1 MLSDLLIGPSS
12 TFQHGNRKLHRRQL
26 PRNLSPVFRI
36 MKRHPAPA
44 ERNHTLRDPLIR
56 LRIPVP
62 DTSLDQPSQKPMM
75 LNKRLQKP
83 IHLRQL
89 PAPEHLLLRLL
100 LMLSVDRTHRHHTVD
115 IRHTDR
121 IRPLRHKQS
130 SLTHPISTP
139 YLPVKISMVSHH
151 IRGKKP
157 QPLRKHPAVLPKS
170 RHPIRRQMKQNR
182 PHIPRQKTGRI
193 NILRNL
199 LLHSNLHTGLDSLHP
214 PLSRRHIPQRQ
225 IRIPIQNTRRKL
237 QLNNPAGQIPPRDLT
252 TLLRLPRKI
261 KKLSPRN
268 IPQIHIHKPLNN
280 LPSPPRLK
288 RRIQKRQNHI
298 ITHTLHSPPKPR
310 QPPKDHPQNQTNKP
324 PKPSHKP
331 HQHTS
336 EAHHT
341 PLINTH
347 PKLISQVTSAHIR
360 SSSHNPHHHTSE
372 ALLSSPTKQS
382 PKLRISINQSIRPTI
397 FFHNYNP
404 KYSKNKFKYYTKTP
418 HPIQNSLY
426 PQSPHDKT
434 QKTHPTHIQRSA
446 DATPFPNTPQG
457 NSAPAAI
464 QRSADSP
471 PPPGKPPL
479 PHTPKPER
487 TDCQQGGCMVGT
499 RCVGVSRWSYLAPEA
514 PGGKVLCG
522 HKPQSKPHLSE
533 PGTHQRTWR
542 VMGRPARQ
550 APQTPS
556 MTRRNDRTRHDH
568 AAAPLADC
576 PFVPPFIPQKKS
588 PQAQTPR
595 NSPKTKQHHLLRS
608 FLSSLSSRSARAF
621 SLNVFTLSSLRPCS
635 IP

>member
-1 MLSDLLIGPSS
+1 MLSDLLIGPSP
-12 TFQHGNRKLHRRQL
+12 TCQHGNRKLHRRQL

-62 DTSLDQPSQKPMM
+62 DTGLDQPPQKPMM

-89 PAPEHLLLRLL
+89 PAPEHLLLCLL

-130 SLTHPISTP
+130 SLPHPISTP
-139 YLPVKISMVSHH
+139 YLPVKISMVRHH

-199 LLHSNLHTGLDSLHP
+199 LLHSNLHTGLDPLHP

-298 ITHTLHSPPKPR
+298 ITHTTHSLQNPGSPPK
-310 QPPKDHPQNQTNKP
+310 KDHPQNQTNKP

-347 PKLISQVTSAHIR
+347 PKPISQATSAHIR
-360 SSSHNPHHHTSE
+360 SSSLKSHKTV
-372 ALLSSPTKQS
+372 TKTPDINQ
-382 PKLRISINQSIRPTI
+382 PVNQSISQSGNQSGQPSFSIIIIQNTPKI
-397 FFHNYNP
+397 NLNITQKHHTLSKTASIPNP
-404 KYSKNKFKYYTKTP
+404 LTTPPKKNSP
-418 HPIQNSLY
+418 HPHPAQRRCHTTSRQTTRKLSLC
-426 PQSPHDKT
+426 S
-434 QKTHPTHIQRSA
+434 HPAQR
-446 DATPFPNTPQG
+446 
-457 NSAPAAI
+457 
-464 QRSADSP
+464 
-471 PPPGKPPL
+471 
-479 PHTPKPER
+479 
-487 TDCQQGGCMVGT
+487 
-499 RCVGVSRWSYLAPEA
+499 
-514 PGGKVLCG
+514 
-522 HKPQSKPHLSE
+522 
-533 PGTHQRTWR
+533 
-542 VMGRPARQ
+542 
-550 APQTPS
+550 
-556 MTRRNDRTRHDH
+556 
-568 AAAPLADC
+568 
-576 PFVPPFIPQKKS
+576 
-588 PQAQTPR
+588 
-595 NSPKTKQHHLLRS
+595 
-608 FLSSLSSRSARAF
+608 
-621 SLNVFTLSSLRPCS
+621 
-635 IP
+635 

>member
-1 MLSDLLIGPSS
+1 MLSDLLISPSP
-12 TFQHGNRKLHRRQL
+12 TCQHGNRKLHRRQL

-44 ERNHTLRDPLIR
+44 KRNHTLRNPLIR

-62 DTSLDQPSQKPMM
+62 DTSLDQPPQKPMM

-130 SLTHPISTP
+130 SLPHPISTP

-157 QPLRKHPAVLPKS
+157 QSLRKHPAVLPKG

-199 LLHSNLHTGLDSLHP
+199 LLHSQLHTGLDSLHP
-214 PLSRRHIPQRQ
+214 PLSRRHISQRQ

-237 QLNNPAGQIPPRDLT
+237 QLNNPAGQILPRDLT

-347 PKLISQVTSAHIR
+347 PKLISQATSAHIR
-360 SSSHNPHHHTSE
+360 NSSLKSHKTV
-372 ALLSSPTKQS
+372 TKT
-382 PKLRISINQSIRPTI
+382 PDINQPIRPTRPIRPTI

-418 HPIQNSLY
+418 HTIQNSLY
-426 PQSPHDKT
+426 PQSPHDKS

-446 DATPFPNTPQG
+446 DATPPPSTSQG

-464 QRSADSP
+464 QRSADGP
-471 PPPGKPPL
+471 PPPVRP
-479 PHTPKPER
+479 
-487 TDCQQGGCMVGT
+487 
-499 RCVGVSRWSYLAPEA
+499 
-514 PGGKVLCG
+514 
-522 HKPQSKPHLSE
+522 PHLTPPKNQNGQTASGTAAGSGPGASE
-533 PGTHQRTWR
+533 
-542 VMGRPARQ
+542 
-550 APQTPS
+550 
-556 MTRRNDRTRHDH
+556 
-568 AAAPLADC
+568 
-576 PFVPPFIPQKKS
+576 
-588 PQAQTPR
+588 
-595 NSPKTKQHHLLRS
+595 
-608 FLSSLSSRSARAF
+608 
-621 SLNVFTLSSLRPCS
+621 
-635 IP
+635 

>member
-1 MLSDLLIGPSS
+1 MLSDLLIGPSP
-12 TFQHGNRKLHRRQL
+12 TCQHGNRKLHRRQL

-62 DTSLDQPSQKPMM
+62 DTSLDQPPQKPMM

-89 PAPEHLLLRLL
+89 PAPEHLLL
-100 LMLSVDRTHRHHTVD
+100 LMLSVDRTHRHHTMD

-199 LLHSNLHTGLDSLHP
+199 LLHSNLHTGLDPLHP
-214 PLSRRHIPQRQ
+214 PLSRRHIPQSQ

-298 ITHTLHSPPKPR
+298 ITHTTHSPPKPR
-310 QPPKDHPQNQTNKP
+310 QPPKDRPQNQTNKP

-347 PKLISQVTSAHIR
+347 PKLISQATSAHIR
-360 SSSHNPHHHTSE
+360 SSSLKSHKTV
-372 ALLSSPTKQS
+372 
-382 PKLRISINQSIRPTI
+382 
-397 FFHNYNP
+397 
-404 KYSKNKFKYYTKTP
+404 TKTP
-418 HPIQNSLY
+418 DINQPVNQSGQPSFSIIIIQNPPKINLNITQKHYNISKPTSI
-426 PQSPHDKT
+426 PQSPHDK
-434 QKTHPTHIQRSA
+434 
-446 DATPFPNTPQG
+446 
-457 NSAPAAI
+457 
-464 QRSADSP
+464 
-471 PPPGKPPL
+471 
-479 PHTPKPER
+479 
-487 TDCQQGGCMVGT
+487 
-499 RCVGVSRWSYLAPEA
+499 
-514 PGGKVLCG
+514 
-522 HKPQSKPHLSE
+522 
-533 PGTHQRTWR
+533 
-542 VMGRPARQ
+542 
-550 APQTPS
+550 
-556 MTRRNDRTRHDH
+556 
-568 AAAPLADC
+568 
-576 PFVPPFIPQKKS
+576 PQK
-588 PQAQTPR
+588 
-595 NSPKTKQHHLLRS
+595 NSPHPHPAQRRCHTISQHTTKK
-608 FLSSLSSRSARAF
+608 LS
-621 SLNVFTLSSLRPCS
+621 PCS
-635 IP
+635 HPAQR

>member
-1 MLSDLLIGPSS
+1 
-12 TFQHGNRKLHRRQL
+12 
-26 PRNLSPVFRI
+26 
-36 MKRHPAPA
+36 
-44 ERNHTLRDPLIR
+44 
-56 LRIPVP
+56 
-62 DTSLDQPSQKPMM
+62 MM

-89 PAPEHLLLRLL
+89 PAPEHLLLCLL

-130 SLTHPISTP
+130 SLPHPISTP
-139 YLPVKISMVSHH
+139 YLPVKISMVRHH

-199 LLHSNLHTGLDSLHP
+199 LLHSNLHTGLDPLHP

-298 ITHTLHSPPKPR
+298 ITHTTLSLQNPGSPQKTTLKTKP
-310 QPPKDHPQNQTNKP
+310 TNLRSP
-324 PKPSHKP
+324 
-331 HQHTS
+331 HTS
-336 EAHHT
+336 H
-341 PLINTH
+341 INTH
-347 PKLISQVTSAHIR
+347 PKPITHPSSTHIR
-360 SSSHNPHHHTSE
+360 SSSLKSHKTV
-372 ALLSSPTKQS
+372 TKT
-382 PKLRISINQSIRPTI
+382 PDINQPVNQSISQPIRPTI

-426 PQSPHDKT
+426 PPIPSRQIAKNSPHP
-434 QKTHPTHIQRSA
+434 HPTQRRCHTTSQHI
-446 DATPFPNTPQG
+446 
-457 NSAPAAI
+457 
-464 QRSADSP
+464 
-471 PPPGKPPL
+471 
-479 PHTPKPER
+479 
-487 TDCQQGGCMVGT
+487 T
-499 RCVGVSRWSYLAPEA
+499 R
-514 PGGKVLCG
+514 K
-522 HKPQSKPHLSE
+522 LS
-533 PGTHQRTWR
+533 
-542 VMGRPARQ
+542 
-550 APQTPS
+550 
-556 MTRRNDRTRHDH
+556 
-568 AAAPLADC
+568 
-576 PFVPPFIPQKKS
+576 
-588 PQAQTPR
+588 
-595 NSPKTKQHHLLRS
+595 
-608 FLSSLSSRSARAF
+608 
-621 SLNVFTLSSLRPCS
+621 PCS
-635 IP
+635 HPPQRRCHTISQHTTKKLSPCSHPAQR

>member
-1 MLSDLLIGPSS
+1 MLSYLLIAPSP
-12 TFQHGNRKLHRRQL
+12 TCQHGNRKLHRRQL

-44 ERNHTLRDPLIR
+44 ERNHPFRDTLIR
-56 LRIPVP
+56 LRIPIP
-62 DTSLDQPSQKPMM
+62 DTSLDQPPQKPMM

-83 IHLRQL
+83 IPLRQL

-100 LMLSVDRTHRHHTVD
+100 LMLSVYRTHRHHTVD

-193 NILRNL
+193 NIRRNL
-199 LLHSNLHTGLDSLHP
+199 FLHSQLQTGLDSLHP

-225 IRIPIQNTRRKL
+225 IRIPIQNTRRKP

-252 TLLRLPRKI
+252 TLLSPPRKI

-268 IPQIHIHKPLNN
+268 IPQIHKPLNN

-298 ITHTLHSPPKPR
+298 ITQTTHSPSKTQAAPKR
-310 QPPKDHPQNQTNKP
+310 PPSKPNQQTSEALTQATSTHIRS
-324 PKPSHKP
+324 PSHKP

-347 PKLISQVTSAHIR
+347 PKLFSQV
-360 SSSHNPHHHTSE
+360 PHQHTSE
-372 ALLSSPTKQS
+372 ALLSSHISTHPKLFSQATSAYIRSSSLKPHQHTSEAHLSSPTKQS
-382 PKLRISINQSIRPTI
+382 PKLRISINQSISQPIRPTI

-404 KYSKNKFKYYTKTP
+404 KSSKNKFKYYTKTLQY
-418 HPIQNSLY
+418 IQTSLY
-426 PQSPHDKT
+426 SPIPSRQTAKKLTPPTSSAAPMPH
-434 QKTHPTHIQRSA
+434 HLPTHHKETQPLQPSSA
-446 DATPFPNTPQG
+446 ALMAHPFPANH
-457 NSAPAAI
+457 
-464 QRSADSP
+464 
-471 PPPGKPPL
+471 
-479 PHTPKPER
+479 HTSHPKN
-487 TDCQQGGCMVGT
+487 QNG
-499 RCVGVSRWSYLAPEA
+499 
-514 PGGKVLCG
+514 
-522 HKPQSKPHLSE
+522 
-533 PGTHQRTWR
+533 
-542 VMGRPARQ
+542 
-550 APQTPS
+550 QTAS
-556 MTRRNDRTRHDH
+556 G
-568 AAAPLADC
+568 AAAWSGPGA
-576 PFVPPFIPQKKS
+576 S
-588 PQAQTPR
+588 E
-595 NSPKTKQHHLLRS
+595 
-608 FLSSLSSRSARAF
+608 
-621 SLNVFTLSSLRPCS
+621 
-635 IP
+635 

>member
-1 MLSDLLIGPSS
+1 MLSDLLISPSP
-12 TFQHGNRKLHRRQL
+12 TCQHGNRKLHRRQL

-44 ERNHTLRDPLIR
+44 KRNHTLRNPLIR

-62 DTSLDQPSQKPMM
+62 DTSLDQPPQKPMM

-130 SLTHPISTP
+130 SLPHPISTP

-157 QPLRKHPAVLPKS
+157 QSLRKHPAVLPKS

-199 LLHSNLHTGLDSLHP
+199 LLHSNLHTGLDPLHP

-252 TLLRLPRKI
+252 TLLRLPHKI

-280 LPSPPRLK
+280 LPRPPRLK

-298 ITHTLHSPPKPR
+298 ITHTTHSPPKPR

-331 HQHTS
+331 HQRTS
-336 EAHHT
+336 EAHLST
-341 PLINTH
+341 LISTH
-347 PKLISQVTSAHIR
+347 PKLFSQVPHQHTSDAHLSPLI
-360 SSSHNPHHHTSE
+360 STHPMLFPQVPQNSHQNSGYQSTSQSVNQSGQPSFSIIIIQNTPKINLNITQKHHT
-372 ALLSSPTKQS
+372 LSKTA
-382 PKLRISINQSIRPTI
+382 SI
-397 FFHNYNP
+397 
-404 KYSKNKFKYYTKTP
+404 
-418 HPIQNSLY
+418 
-426 PQSPHDKT
+426 PQSPHDKS

-446 DATPFPNTPQG
+446 DATPPPSTSQG

-464 QRSADSP
+464 QRSVDDP
-471 PPPGKPPL
+471 PPSRQTTT
-479 PHTPKPER
+479 PHTPKKQNGQ
-487 TDCQQGGCMVGT
+487 TASGT
-499 RCVGVSRWSYLAPEA
+499 AV
-514 PGGKVLCG
+514 
-522 HKPQSKPHLSE
+522 
-533 PGTHQRTWR
+533 
-542 VMGRPARQ
+542 
-550 APQTPS
+550 
-556 MTRRNDRTRHDH
+556 
-568 AAAPLADC
+568 C

-595 NSPKTKQHHLLRS
+595 NSPKTKQHHLPLRS
-608 FLSSLSSRSARAF
+608 FLSSLSNRSARAF

>member
-1 MLSDLLIGPSS
+1 MLSDLLIGPSP
-12 TFQHGNRKLHRRQL
+12 TCQHGNRKLHRRQL

-62 DTSLDQPSQKPMM
+62 DTGLDQPPQKPMM

-89 PAPEHLLLRLL
+89 PAPEHLLLCLL

-130 SLTHPISTP
+130 SLPHPISTP
-139 YLPVKISMVSHH
+139 YLPVKISMVRHH

-199 LLHSNLHTGLDSLHP
+199 LLHSNLHTGLDPLHP

-298 ITHTLHSPPKPR
+298 ITHTTHSLQNPGSPPK
-310 QPPKDHPQNQTNKP
+310 KDHPQNQTNKP

-347 PKLISQVTSAHIR
+347 PKPISQATSAHIR
-360 SSSHNPHHHTSE
+360 SSSLKSHKTV
-372 ALLSSPTKQS
+372 TKT
-382 PKLRISINQSIRPTI
+382 PDINQPVNQSIRQPIRPTI

-426 PQSPHDKT
+426 PQSPHD
-434 QKTHPTHIQRSA
+434 
-446 DATPFPNTPQG
+446 N
-457 NSAPAAI
+457 
-464 QRSADSP
+464 
-471 PPPGKPPL
+471 
-479 PHTPKPER
+479 
-487 TDCQQGGCMVGT
+487 
-499 RCVGVSRWSYLAPEA
+499 
-514 PGGKVLCG
+514 
-522 HKPQSKPHLSE
+522 
-533 PGTHQRTWR
+533 
-542 VMGRPARQ
+542 
-550 APQTPS
+550 
-556 MTRRNDRTRHDH
+556 
-568 AAAPLADC
+568 
-576 PFVPPFIPQKKS
+576 PQK
-588 PQAQTPR
+588 
-595 NSPKTKQHHLLRS
+595 NSPHPHPAQRRCHTTSRQTTRK
-608 FLSSLSSRSARAF
+608 LSL
-621 SLNVFTLSSLRPCS
+621 CS
-635 IP
+635 HPAQR

>member
-1 MLSDLLIGPSS
+1 
-12 TFQHGNRKLHRRQL
+12 
-26 PRNLSPVFRI
+26 
-36 MKRHPAPA
+36 
-44 ERNHTLRDPLIR
+44 
-56 LRIPVP
+56 
-62 DTSLDQPSQKPMM
+62 MM

-89 PAPEHLLLRLL
+89 PAPEHLLLCLL

-121 IRPLRHKQS
+121 IRPIRHKQS
-130 SLTHPISTP
+130 SLPHPISTP
-139 YLPVKISMVSHH
+139 YLPVKISMVRHH

-199 LLHSNLHTGLDSLHP
+199 LLHSNLHTGLDPLHP

-298 ITHTLHSPPKPR
+298 ITHTTHSPPKSR

-336 EAHHT
+336 EAHLSSH
-341 PLINTH
+341 ISTH
-347 PKLISQVTSAHIR
+347 PKLISQPSSAHIR
-360 SSSHNPHHHTSE
+360 SSSLKPHQHTSE
-372 ALLSSPTKQS
+372 AHHTTLIITH
-382 PKLRISINQSIRPTI
+382 PKLFSQVPQNSHQNSGYQSTSQSVNQSGQPYFSII
-397 FFHNYNP
+397 I
-404 KYSKNKFKYYTKTP
+404 
-418 HPIQNSLY
+418 IQNTPKINLNITQKHHTLSKTASI
-426 PQSPHDKT
+426 PQSPHDKSP
-434 QKTHPTHIQRSA
+434 KTHPTHIQRSA
-446 DATPFPNTPQG
+446 DAYHLPAHHKETQPLQPSSAALMAHHLPANHHTSHPQ
-457 NSAPAAI
+457 
-464 QRSADSP
+464 
-471 PPPGKPPL
+471 
-479 PHTPKPER
+479 KPER
-487 TDCQQGGCMVGT
+487 TDCQRDGCMVGT

-514 PGGKVLCG
+514 PGGRYSAATSRRVSPIC
-522 HKPQSKPHLSE
+522 LSQVRISVHGE
-533 PGTHQRTWR
+533 LWAPCTT
-542 VMGRPARQ
+542 
-550 APQTPS
+550 APQT
-556 MTRRNDRTRHDH
+556 
-568 AAAPLADC
+568 LE
-576 PFVPPFIPQKKS
+576 
-588 PQAQTPR
+588 
-595 NSPKTKQHHLLRS
+595 
-608 FLSSLSSRSARAF
+608 
-621 SLNVFTLSSLRPCS
+621 
-635 IP
+635 

>member
-1 MLSDLLIGPSS
+1 MLSDLLIGPSP
-12 TFQHGNRKLHRRQL
+12 TCQHGNRKLHRRQL

-62 DTSLDQPSQKPMM
+62 DTGLDQPPQKPMM

-100 LMLSVDRTHRHHTVD
+100 LMLPIDRTHRHHTVD

-121 IRPLRHKQS
+121 IRPIRHKQS
-130 SLTHPISTP
+130 SLPHPISTP

-199 LLHSNLHTGLDSLHP
+199 LLHSNLHTGLDPLHP

-298 ITHTLHSPPKPR
+298 ITHTTHSPPKPR
-310 QPPKDHPQNQTNKP
+310 QPPKTTLKTKPTN
-324 PKPSHKP
+324 
-331 HQHTS
+331 
-336 EAHHT
+336 
-341 PLINTH
+341 LY
-347 PKLISQVTSAHIR
+347 
-360 SSSHNPHHHTSE
+360 
-372 ALLSSPTKQS
+372 
-382 PKLRISINQSIRPTI
+382 
-397 FFHNYNP
+397 HNYNP
-404 KYSKNKFKYYTKTP
+404 KSPKNKFKYYTKTP
-418 HPIQNSLY
+418 AP
-426 PQSPHDKT
+426 PPHT
-434 QKTHPTHIQRSA
+434 QHIQRSA
-446 DATPFPNTPQG
+446 DGT
-457 NSAPAAI
+457 
-464 QRSADSP
+464 
-471 PPPGKPPL
+471 PPPGSPQENSTSHSQK
-479 PHTPKPER
+479 TER
-487 TDCQQGGCMVGT
+487 TDCQPSHKK
-499 RCVGVSRWSYLAPEA
+499 RA
-514 PGGKVLCG
+514 PGPNTQELSQNQTTSSTP
-522 HKPQSKPHLSE
+522 PQL
-533 PGTHQRTWR
+533 
-542 VMGRPARQ
+542 
-550 APQTPS
+550 PQLPLQPIR
-556 MTRRNDRTRHDH
+556 TRRY
-568 AAAPLADC
+568 
-576 PFVPPFIPQKKS
+576 
-588 PQAQTPR
+588 
-595 NSPKTKQHHLLRS
+595 
-608 FLSSLSSRSARAF
+608 
-621 SLNVFTLSSLRPCS
+621 
-635 IP
+635 

>member
-1 MLSDLLIGPSS
+1 MLSDLLIGPSP
-12 TFQHGNRKLHRRQL
+12 TCQHGNRKLHRRQL

-56 LRIPVP
+56 LRIPIP
-62 DTSLDQPSQKPMM
+62 DTGLDQPPQKPMM

-130 SLTHPISTP
+130 SLPHPISTP
-139 YLPVKISMVSHH
+139 YLPVKISMVRHH

-193 NILRNL
+193 NILRDL
-199 LLHSNLHTGLDSLHP
+199 FLHSHLHTGLDPLHP

-252 TLLRLPRKI
+252 TLLSPPRKI

-298 ITHTLHSPPKPR
+298 ITHTPHSLQNPGSPQRPPSKP
-310 QPPKDHPQNQTNKP
+310 NQQTSEALTQATSTHIRS
-324 PKPSHKP
+324 PSHTP
-331 HQHTS
+331 NQHTS
-336 EAHHT
+336 EALLSSH
-341 PLINTH
+341 ISIH
-347 PKLISQVTSAHIR
+347 PKLFSQVTSAHIR
-360 SSSHNPHHHTSE
+360 SSSLKPHQHTSE
-372 ALLSSPTKQS
+372 ALLSSHISIHPKLFSQATSAYIRSSSLKPHQHTSEALLSSHTKQS
-382 PKLRISINQSIRPTI
+382 PKLRISINQSISQPIRPTI

-404 KYSKNKFKYYTKTP
+404 KSSKNKFKYYTKTLQY
-418 HPIQNSLY
+418 IQTSLY
-426 PQSPHDKT
+426 SPIPSRQTAKKLTPPTSSAAPMPH
-434 QKTHPTHIQRSA
+434 HLPTHHKETQPLQPPRWQTVRSSLHSSHKKRAPRPKHPGTLPKPNNIISSAASSVPSPA
-446 DATPFPNTPQG
+446 DPHAPSPSTYSPSLH
-457 NSAPAAI
+457 SAP
-464 QRSADSP
+464 
-471 PPPGKPPL
+471 
-479 PHTPKPER
+479 
-487 TDCQQGGCMVGT
+487 V
-499 RCVGVSRWSYLAPEA
+499 
-514 PGGKVLCG
+514 
-522 HKPQSKPHLSE
+522 QSLE
-533 PGTHQRTWR
+533 
-542 VMGRPARQ
+542 
-550 APQTPS
+550 
-556 MTRRNDRTRHDH
+556 
-568 AAAPLADC
+568 
-576 PFVPPFIPQKKS
+576 
-588 PQAQTPR
+588 
-595 NSPKTKQHHLLRS
+595 
-608 FLSSLSSRSARAF
+608 
-621 SLNVFTLSSLRPCS
+621 
-635 IP
+635 

>member
-1 MLSDLLIGPSS
+1 MLSYLLIAPSP
-12 TFQHGNRKLHRRQL
+12 TCQHGNGKLHRRQL

-44 ERNHTLRDPLIR
+44 ERNHPFRDTLIR
-56 LRIPVP
+56 LRIPIP
-62 DTSLDQPSQKPMM
+62 DTSLDQPPQKPMM

-100 LMLSVDRTHRHHTVD
+100 LMLSVYRTHRHHTVD

-170 RHPIRRQMKQNR
+170 RHLIRRQMKQNR

-193 NILRNL
+193 NIRRNL
-199 LLHSNLHTGLDSLHP
+199 FLHSQLQTGLDSLHP

-225 IRIPIQNTRRKL
+225 IRIPIQNTRRKP

-252 TLLRLPRKI
+252 TLLSPPRKI

-298 ITHTLHSPPKPR
+298 ITQTTHSPSKTQAAPKRPPSKPNQQTSDTLTQATSTHIR
-310 QPPKDHPQNQTNKP
+310 SPSLKSHISTHPKLFSQPT
-324 PKPSHKP
+324 SAYIRSSSLKP

-336 EAHHT
+336 EALLSSH
-341 PLINTH
+341 ISVH
-347 PKLISQVTSAHIR
+347 PKLFSQATSAYIR
-360 SSSHNPHHHTSE
+360 SSSLKSHQHTSE

-382 PKLRISINQSIRPTI
+382 PKLRISINQSISQSVNQSGQPSFSI
-397 FFHNYNP
+397 II
-404 KYSKNKFKYYTKTP
+404 
-418 HPIQNSLY
+418 IQNTPKINLNITQKHHTLSKTASI
-426 PQSPHDKT
+426 PQSPHDKS

-446 DATPFPNTPQG
+446 DATPPPGTSQG

-464 QRSADSP
+464 QRSVDGP
-471 PPPGKPPL
+471 PPSRQTTT
-479 PHTPKPER
+479 PHTPKNQNGQ
-487 TDCQQGGCMVGT
+487 TASGT
-499 RCVGVSRWSYLAPEA
+499 AAWSG
-514 PGGKVLCG
+514 PGA
-522 HKPQSKPHLSE
+522 SE
-533 PGTHQRTWR
+533 
-542 VMGRPARQ
+542 
-550 APQTPS
+550 
-556 MTRRNDRTRHDH
+556 
-568 AAAPLADC
+568 
-576 PFVPPFIPQKKS
+576 
-588 PQAQTPR
+588 
-595 NSPKTKQHHLLRS
+595 
-608 FLSSLSSRSARAF
+608 
-621 SLNVFTLSSLRPCS
+621 
-635 IP
+635 

>member
-1 MLSDLLIGPSS
+1 MLSDLLIGPSP
-12 TFQHGNRKLHRRQL
+12 TCQHGNRKLHRRQL

-75 LNKRLQKP
+75 LNKRLQKT

-130 SLTHPISTP
+130 SLPHPISTP
-139 YLPVKISMVSHH
+139 YLPVKISMVCHH

-199 LLHSNLHTGLDSLHP
+199 LLHSNLHTGLDPLHP

-268 IPQIHIHKPLNN
+268 ISSNPHPQTP
-280 LPSPPRLK
+280 
-288 RRIQKRQNHI
+288 Q
-298 ITHTLHSPPKPR
+298 
-310 QPPKDHPQNQTNKP
+310 QPPEPSQAQKTNSKAAKPYNHTNNPLPFQNPSSPQKDHPQNQTNKP
-324 PKPSHKP
+324 PKPFTQATSTHIRSPSHNP

-336 EAHHT
+336 EALLSSH
-341 PLINTH
+341 ISVH
-347 PKLISQVTSAHIR
+347 PKLFSQATSAHIR
-360 SSSHNPHHHTSE
+360 SSSLKSHKTV
-372 ALLSSPTKQS
+372 
-382 PKLRISINQSIRPTI
+382 
-397 FFHNYNP
+397 
-404 KYSKNKFKYYTKTP
+404 TKTP
-418 HPIQNSLY
+418 DINQPVN
-426 PQSPHDKT
+426 QSTSTNQANHL
-434 QKTHPTHIQRSA
+434 
-446 DATPFPNTPQG
+446 FP
-457 NSAPAAI
+457 
-464 QRSADSP
+464 
-471 PPPGKPPL
+471 
-479 PHTPKPER
+479 
-487 TDCQQGGCMVGT
+487 
-499 RCVGVSRWSYLAPEA
+499 
-514 PGGKVLCG
+514 
-522 HKPQSKPHLSE
+522 
-533 PGTHQRTWR
+533 
-542 VMGRPARQ
+542 
-550 APQTPS
+550 
-556 MTRRNDRTRHDH
+556 
-568 AAAPLADC
+568 
-576 PFVPPFIPQKKS
+576 
-588 PQAQTPR
+588 
-595 NSPKTKQHHLLRS
+595 
-608 FLSSLSSRSARAF
+608 
-621 SLNVFTLSSLRPCS
+621 
-635 IP
+635 

>member
-1 MLSDLLIGPSS
+1 MLSDLLIGPSP
-12 TFQHGNRKLHRRQL
+12 TCQHGNRKLHRRQL

-56 LRIPVP
+56 LRIPIP
-62 DTSLDQPSQKPMM
+62 DTCLDQPPQKPMM

-121 IRPLRHKQS
+121 IRPIRHKQS
-130 SLTHPISTP
+130 SLPHPISTP
-139 YLPVKISMVSHH
+139 YLPVKISMVRHH

-199 LLHSNLHTGLDSLHP
+199 LFHSNLHTGLDPLHP

-252 TLLRLPRKI
+252 TFLRLPRKI

-268 IPQIHIHKPLNN
+268 IPQIHIYKPLNN

-298 ITHTLHSPPKPR
+298 ITHTTLSPPKPKPR
-310 QPPKDHPQNQTNKP
+310 QPSKRPPSKPNQQTSEALTQATSTHIRS
-324 PKPSHKP
+324 PSHTP

-336 EAHHT
+336 EAHLSS
-341 PLINTH
+341 LISTH
-347 PKLISQVTSAHIR
+347 PKLFSQVPQNSHQNSGYQSTSQSVNQSDQPSFSIIIIQ
-360 SSSHNPHHHTSE
+360 NTPKINLNITQKHHT
-372 ALLSSPTKQS
+372 LSKTA
-382 PKLRISINQSIRPTI
+382 SI
-397 FFHNYNP
+397 
-404 KYSKNKFKYYTKTP
+404 
-418 HPIQNSLY
+418 
-426 PQSPHDKT
+426 PQSPHNKS

-446 DATPFPNTPQG
+446 DATPPPGTSQG

-464 QRSADSP
+464 QRSADVS
-471 PPPGKPPL
+471 PPPGKPPHL
-479 PHTPKPER
+479 TPPKTR
-487 TDCQQGGCMVGT
+487 TDSLPARRLHG
-499 RCVGVSRWSYLAPEA
+499 RAP
-514 PGGKVLCG
+514 VRR
-522 HKPQSKPHLSE
+522 SKPLVIL
-533 PGTHQRTWR
+533 GAW
-542 VMGRPARQ
+542 G
-550 APQTPS
+550 
-556 MTRRNDRTRHDH
+556 
-568 AAAPLADC
+568 
-576 PFVPPFIPQKKS
+576 F
-588 PQAQTPR
+588 
-595 NSPKTKQHHLLRS
+595 
-608 FLSSLSSRSARAF
+608 
-621 SLNVFTLSSLRPCS
+621 
-635 IP
+635 

>member
-1 MLSDLLIGPSS
+1 MLSYLLIAPSP
-12 TFQHGNRKLHRRQL
+12 TCQHGNRKLHRRQL

-44 ERNHTLRDPLIR
+44 ERNHPFRDTLIR
-56 LRIPVP
+56 LRIPIP
-62 DTSLDQPSQKPMM
+62 DTSLDQPPQKPMM

-100 LMLSVDRTHRHHTVD
+100 LMLSVYRTHRHHTMD

-182 PHIPRQKTGRI
+182 PHIPRQKTGSI

-298 ITHTLHSPPKPR
+298 ITHTTHSPPKPK
-310 QPPKDHPQNQTNKP
+310 QPPKDHPQNPTNKP

-331 HQHTS
+331 HHHTS
-336 EAHHT
+336 KAHHT

-347 PKLISQVTSAHIR
+347 PKLISQATSAYIR
-360 SSSHNPHHHTSE
+360 SSSLNPHQHTSE
-372 ALLSSPTKQS
+372 AHLSSPTKQS
-382 PKLRISINQSIRPTI
+382 PKLRISINQSISQPIRPTI

-426 PQSPHDKT
+426 PPIPSRQIAKSSPHP
-434 QKTHPTHIQRSA
+434 HPAQRRCHTTSRHI
-446 DATPFPNTPQG
+446 
-457 NSAPAAI
+457 
-464 QRSADSP
+464 
-471 PPPGKPPL
+471 
-479 PHTPKPER
+479 
-487 TDCQQGGCMVGT
+487 T
-499 RCVGVSRWSYLAPEA
+499 R
-514 PGGKVLCG
+514 K
-522 HKPQSKPHLSE
+522 LS
-533 PGTHQRTWR
+533 
-542 VMGRPARQ
+542 
-550 APQTPS
+550 
-556 MTRRNDRTRHDH
+556 
-568 AAAPLADC
+568 
-576 PFVPPFIPQKKS
+576 
-588 PQAQTPR
+588 
-595 NSPKTKQHHLLRS
+595 
-608 FLSSLSSRSARAF
+608 
-621 SLNVFTLSSLRPCS
+621 PCS
-635 IP
+635 HPAQR

>member
-1 MLSDLLIGPSS
+1 MLSYLLIAPSP
-12 TFQHGNRKLHRRQL
+12 TCQHGNRKLHRRQL

-44 ERNHTLRDPLIR
+44 ERNHPFRDTLIR
-56 LRIPVP
+56 LRIPIP
-62 DTSLDQPSQKPMM
+62 DTSLDQPPQKPMM

-100 LMLSVDRTHRHHTVD
+100 LMLSVYRTHRHHTMD

-193 NILRNL
+193 NIRRNL
-199 LLHSNLHTGLDSLHP
+199 FLHSQLQTGLDSLHP

-225 IRIPIQNTRRKL
+225 IRIPIQNTRRKP

-252 TLLRLPRKI
+252 TLLSPPRKI

-298 ITHTLHSPPKPR
+298 ITQTTHSPSKTQAAPKKTTLKTRP
-310 QPPKDHPQNQTNKP
+310 TNLRS
-324 PKPSHKP
+324 PSPKP

-341 PLINTH
+341 TLINTH
-347 PKLISQVTSAHIR
+347 PKLFSQVTSAYIR
-360 SSSHNPHHHTSE
+360 SSSLKPHQHTSE
-372 ALLSSPTKQS
+372 ALLSSHTKQS
-382 PKLRISINQSIRPTI
+382 PKLRISINQSISQPIRPTI

-404 KYSKNKFKYYTKTP
+404 KSSKNKFKYYTKTLQYIQTSLYSPIPSRQTAKNSP
-418 HPIQNSLY
+418 HP
-426 PQSPHDKT
+426 
-434 QKTHPTHIQRSA
+434 HPTQR
-446 DATPFPNTPQG
+446 
-457 NSAPAAI
+457 
-464 QRSADSP
+464 
-471 PPPGKPPL
+471 
-479 PHTPKPER
+479 
-487 TDCQQGGCMVGT
+487 
-499 RCVGVSRWSYLAPEA
+499 RCP
-514 PGGKVLCG
+514 
-522 HKPQSKPHLSE
+522 
-533 PGTHQRTWR
+533 T
-542 VMGRPARQ
+542 
-550 APQTPS
+550 
-556 MTRRNDRTRHDH
+556 
-568 AAAPLADC
+568 PLADC
-576 PFVPPFIPQKKS
+576 LSVRPSLHSSHKKRAPRPKHPGTLPKPNNIIS
-588 PQAQTPR
+588 PSAASSAP
-595 NSPKTKQHHLLRS
+595 SPTDPLAPS
-608 FLSSLSSRSARAF
+608 PSTYSPSLHSAPVQ
-621 SLNVFTLSSLRPCS
+621 SLE
-635 IP
+635 

>member
-1 MLSDLLIGPSS
+1 MLSDLLIGPSP
-12 TFQHGNRKLHRRQL
+12 TCQHGNRKLHRRQL

-62 DTSLDQPSQKPMM
+62 DTSLDQPPQKPMM
-75 LNKRLQKP
+75 LNKRLQKT

-89 PAPEHLLLRLL
+89 PAPEHLLLCLI
-100 LMLSVDRTHRHHTVD
+100 LMLPIDRTHRHHTVD

-130 SLTHPISTP
+130 SLPHPISTP
-139 YLPVKISMVSHH
+139 YLPVKISMVCHH

-199 LLHSNLHTGLDSLHP
+199 LLHSNLHTGLDPLHP

-298 ITHTLHSPPKPR
+298 ITHTLHSPPKPKPR
-310 QPPKDHPQNQTNKP
+310 QPQKTTLKTKPTNLRSP
-324 PKPSHKP
+324 HTSHINTHPKPITHPTSTHIRSSSLKP

-336 EAHHT
+336 EAHLSSH
-341 PLINTH
+341 ISVH
-347 PKLISQVTSAHIR
+347 PKLISQVPQNSHQNSGYQSTS
-360 SSSHNPHHHTSE
+360 
-372 ALLSSPTKQS
+372 QS
-382 PKLRISINQSIRPTI
+382 VNQSGQPSFSII
-397 FFHNYNP
+397 I
-404 KYSKNKFKYYTKTP
+404 
-418 HPIQNSLY
+418 IQNTPKINLNITQKHLTLSKTASI
-426 PQSPHDKT
+426 PQSPHDKS

-446 DATPFPNTPQG
+446 DAPPRWQTV
-457 NSAPAAI
+457 
-464 QRSADSP
+464 RSS
-471 PPPGKPPL
+471 L
-479 PHTPKPER
+479 
-487 TDCQQGGCMVGT
+487 
-499 RCVGVSRWSYLAPEA
+499 
-514 PGGKVLCG
+514 
-522 HKPQSKPHLSE
+522 
-533 PGTHQRTWR
+533 
-542 VMGRPARQ
+542 
-550 APQTPS
+550 
-556 MTRRNDRTRHDH
+556 
-568 AAAPLADC
+568 
-576 PFVPPFIPQKKS
+576 PPFIPQKKS

-595 NSPKTKQHHLLRS
+595 NSPKTKQHHLPLRS
-608 FLSSLSSRSARAF
+608 FLSSLSNRSARAF

>member
-1 MLSDLLIGPSS
+1 MLSYLLIAPSP
-12 TFQHGNRKLHRRQL
+12 TCQHGNRKLHRRQL

-62 DTSLDQPSQKPMM
+62 DTSLDQPPQKPMM

-100 LMLSVDRTHRHHTVD
+100 LMLSVYRTHRHHTMD

-170 RHPIRRQMKQNR
+170 RHLIRRQMKQNR

-193 NILRNL
+193 NIRRNL
-199 LLHSNLHTGLDSLHP
+199 FLHSQLQTGLDSLHP

-225 IRIPIQNTRRKL
+225 IRIPIQNTRRKP

-252 TLLRLPRKI
+252 TLLSPPRKI

-298 ITHTLHSPPKPR
+298 ITQTTHSPSKTQAAPKR
-310 QPPKDHPQNQTNKP
+310 PPSKPNQQTSEALTQATSTHIRS
-324 PKPSHKP
+324 PSHNP

-336 EAHHT
+336 EAHLSSH
-341 PLINTH
+341 INIH
-347 PKLISQVTSAHIR
+347 PKLISQPSSAHIRSSSLNPHQHTSEALLSSHISVHPKLFSQATSAHIR
-360 SSSHNPHHHTSE
+360 SSSLKSHKTV
-372 ALLSSPTKQS
+372 TKT
-382 PKLRISINQSIRPTI
+382 PDINQPVNQSISQPIRPTI

-426 PQSPHDKT
+426 PPIPSRQIAKNSPHP
-434 QKTHPTHIQRSA
+434 HPTQR
-446 DATPFPNTPQG
+446 
-457 NSAPAAI
+457 
-464 QRSADSP
+464 RC
-471 PPPGKPPL
+471 
-479 PHTPKPER
+479 HT
-487 TDCQQGGCMVGT
+487 T
-499 RCVGVSRWSYLAPEA
+499 SRL
-514 PGGKVLCG
+514 
-522 HKPQSKPHLSE
+522 
-533 PGTHQRTWR
+533 
-542 VMGRPARQ
+542 
-550 APQTPS
+550 
-556 MTRRNDRTRHDH
+556 
-568 AAAPLADC
+568 
-576 PFVPPFIPQKKS
+576 
-588 PQAQTPR
+588 
-595 NSPKTKQHHLLRS
+595 
-608 FLSSLSSRSARAF
+608 
-621 SLNVFTLSSLRPCS
+621 
-635 IP
+635 

>member
-1 MLSDLLIGPSS
+1 MLSDLLISPSP
-12 TFQHGNRKLHRRQL
+12 TCQHGNRKLHRRQL

-44 ERNHTLRDPLIR
+44 KRNHTLRNPLIR

-62 DTSLDQPSQKPMM
+62 DTSLDQPPQKPMM

-130 SLTHPISTP
+130 SLPHPISTP

-157 QPLRKHPAVLPKS
+157 QSLRKHPAVLPKS

-199 LLHSNLHTGLDSLHP
+199 LLHSQLHTGLDSLHP

-268 IPQIHIHKPLNN
+268 YSSNPHPQTP
-280 LPSPPRLK
+280 
-288 RRIQKRQNHI
+288 Q
-298 ITHTLHSPPKPR
+298 
-310 QPPKDHPQNQTNKP
+310 QPPEPSQAQKTNSKAAKPHNHTYNPLSSKTQAAPKRPPSKPNHQTSEALTQATSTHIRS
-324 PKPSHKP
+324 PSLKP

-336 EAHHT
+336 EAHLST
-341 PLINTH
+341 LISTH
-347 PKLISQVTSAHIR
+347 PKLFSQATSAYIR

-434 QKTHPTHIQRSA
+434 
-446 DATPFPNTPQG
+446 
-457 NSAPAAI
+457 
-464 QRSADSP
+464 
-471 PPPGKPPL
+471 
-479 PHTPKPER
+479 PK
-487 TDCQQGGCMVGT
+487 
-499 RCVGVSRWSYLAPEA
+499 
-514 PGGKVLCG
+514 
-522 HKPQSKPHLSE
+522 
-533 PGTHQRTWR
+533 
-542 VMGRPARQ
+542 
-550 APQTPS
+550 
-556 MTRRNDRTRHDH
+556 
-568 AAAPLADC
+568 
-576 PFVPPFIPQKKS
+576 
-588 PQAQTPR
+588 
-595 NSPKTKQHHLLRS
+595 NSPHPHPAQRRCHTISQHTTRK
-608 FLSSLSSRSARAF
+608 LS
-621 SLNVFTLSSLRPCS
+621 PCS
-635 IP
+635 HPAQR

>member
-1 MLSDLLIGPSS
+1 
-12 TFQHGNRKLHRRQL
+12 
-26 PRNLSPVFRI
+26 
-36 MKRHPAPA
+36 
-44 ERNHTLRDPLIR
+44 
-56 LRIPVP
+56 
-62 DTSLDQPSQKPMM
+62 MM

-130 SLTHPISTP
+130 SLPHPISTP

-199 LLHSNLHTGLDSLHP
+199 LLHSNLHTGLDPLHP

-298 ITHTLHSPPKPR
+298 ITHTTHSLQNPGS
-310 QPPKDHPQNQTNKP
+310 PQKTTLKTKP
-324 PKPSHKP
+324 PNLRSP
-331 HQHTS
+331 HTS
-336 EAHHT
+336 H
-341 PLINTH
+341 INTH
-347 PKLISQVTSAHIR
+347 PKPITHPSSTYIR
-360 SSSHNPHHHTSE
+360 SSSLKPHQHTSE
-372 ALLSSPTKQS
+372 ALLSSPISTH
-382 PKLRISINQSIRPTI
+382 PKLFSQVPQNSHQNSGYQSTSQSVNQSGQPSFSII
-397 FFHNYNP
+397 I
-404 KYSKNKFKYYTKTP
+404 
-418 HPIQNSLY
+418 IQNPPKINLNITQKHYNISKPASI
-426 PQSPHDKT
+426 PQSPHDK
-434 QKTHPTHIQRSA
+434 
-446 DATPFPNTPQG
+446 
-457 NSAPAAI
+457 
-464 QRSADSP
+464 
-471 PPPGKPPL
+471 
-479 PHTPKPER
+479 
-487 TDCQQGGCMVGT
+487 
-499 RCVGVSRWSYLAPEA
+499 
-514 PGGKVLCG
+514 
-522 HKPQSKPHLSE
+522 
-533 PGTHQRTWR
+533 
-542 VMGRPARQ
+542 
-550 APQTPS
+550 
-556 MTRRNDRTRHDH
+556 
-568 AAAPLADC
+568 
-576 PFVPPFIPQKKS
+576 PQK
-588 PQAQTPR
+588 
-595 NSPKTKQHHLLRS
+595 NSPHPHPAQRRCHTISQHTTKK
-608 FLSSLSSRSARAF
+608 LS
-621 SLNVFTLSSLRPCS
+621 PCS
-635 IP
+635 HPAQR